1 MAVDHE
7 EEDLTAA
14 HLTRVV
20 GRRAVPLND
29 CGGVDG
35 AALLTWRLIG
45 ELVDWDGK
53 KKPPKDALAILTDSN
68 APLLGCS
75 LEALVRAQ
83 PAACTRP
90 CPRASRRRH
99 AGVACPQVTD
109 QSCPEPVEGHGL
121 AHLGPDLGKLRK
133 WHTTYVQKV
142 KAELATATARVDGVD
157 QMLGQ
162 CVVKQAADP
171 TTGDV
176 PNPCVK
182 GPAQHESRCMW
193 ASRQWKN
200 VEPEPASTIK
210 PTPTSRHKKPLTDT
224 YTHTDTD
231 TDTGM
236 GLGPDMDTGTDTGMD
251 LSMQAQMWKKKMM
264 MKDEPEEML
273 TATEFEDPAGVRAP
287 WRT

>member
-45 ELVDWDGK
+45 ELAEWDGA
-53 KKPPKDALAILTDSN
+53 KKPPKDALAVLTDSN

-75 LEALVRAQ
+75 LDALVRAQ

-99 AGVACPQVTD
+99 ASVACPQVTD
-109 QSCPEPVEGHGL
+109 KPCPVPAEGHGL
-121 AHLGPDLGKLRK
+121 AHLGPDLGLLRK

-157 QMLGQ
+157 LMLGQ

-176 PNPCVK
+176 PNPCVEK
-182 GPAQHESRCMW
+182 GPAQDKSRCMW
-193 ASRQWKN
+193 ATQQWKN
-200 VEPEPASTIK
+200 VEPARTIK
-210 PTPTSRHKKPLTDT
+210 PTPTARRKKPLTDT
-224 YTHTDTD
+224 
-231 TDTGM
+231 GM
-236 GLGPDMDTGTDTGMD
+236 GMD
-251 LSMQAQMWKKKMM
+251 LGMQTKMLKKMTM
-264 MKDEPEEML
+264 TGQPEEL
-273 TATEFEDPAGVRAP
+273 PTAIEIKDPAGARAP
-287 WRT
+287 WRTRSFTRRCSHLRAAVGR